1 MLSYLSVFNFL
12 FPAGEMLDRV
22 LMQFWARPDPT
33 QAVRVQDLAAGMLR
47 PLRDSKVAL
56 FQLSL
61 SPRLLL
67 SCPPENRRETE
78 ARQTVRPG

>member
-1 MLSYLSVFNFL
+1 
-12 FPAGEMLDRV
+12 MLDRV
-22 LMQFWARPDPT
+22 LTQFWARPDPT